1 MKKIL
6 RIYTLLICT
15 ISLCIPSATVYA
27 ATPTT
32 AQLLSQIQ
40 FLKAQLQ
47 ALEQQLLLQTNTA
60 SSPQCY
66 TDTYGRRYCTVDTQ
80 SFSNRNNIDTIE
92 VDFVGRIAQVRVQL
106 DDGDSEYYAFDAR
119 TKDEVATLLA
129 STLGR
134 SYASIL
140 ALIDT
145 VSSFTRSSS
154 NHTDIR
160 SINVDF
166 VGNDANVLVRFR
178 DGDTDR
184 FTFRNVDHS
193 ESTVISRLADRYDES
208 RSAIRDLIDFSNRT
222 TNNDIRNIDVT
233 FSRDDA
239 DILVRF
245 HNGGTER
252 FTLRDVDDDEDEV
265 ISRLADRYDMSER
278 DIEDVIDFD

>member
-1 MKKIL
+1 M
-6 RIYTLLICT
+6 
-15 ISLCIPSATVYA
+15 YA